1 MLPIGKKLQLVLLG
15 MVCSIAMA
23 IGVNTLLA
31 KLPKKWDVT
40 GGFDLY
46 FYNLCFK
53 PSLEPHPRLM
63 VIDSND
69 PTERR
74 PRSDYA
80 QMVSTL
86 RQAGAKC
93 IALDIRF
100 IAERPEDPQGDQAL
114 VDSVAAAPQVIL
126 AMDFASE
133 QHPPAD
139 LRTMAERL
147 ALPDSL
153 CEILIPKLVA
163 ERGLDLPFGK
173 LLAVTPHLGHIN
185 SASGQYYHFPP
196 VMPFVEKCYAALPLE
211 IARHYFGVCSHGHAS
226 TIGNGESSNSTANQF
241 DLSAVPLDIDGQLLV
256 NFIPLNEFTPQK
268 YFYSWDEAR
277 RLLQENYGEFRDAVV
292 LIVNAAVESPINS
305 PLGPYLR
312 WALLA
317 SISSQLLLN
326 SHIETSV
333 LFYPIF
339 FSTVICCGGLL
350 LFLFVAPR
358 LDKKWRKTRV
368 IFVLGT
374 AVFLLLIV
382 ALLRY
387 EQLWLGVFVPLLVYN
402 ASMLVVRHRYYR
414 LIRPPRYVNFG
425 VAVLERR
432 KDGYPIK
439 IFEAPGGVEEG
450 DLILNPSFLQEKHFL
465 AALARLKDLQARDED
480 IKVVGGQLF
489 EALFP
494 KEAFYILKSSLEQIG
509 REGKNLRVVLH
520 LDAPELVCLPWELLH
535 SAKLPPGHLAL
546 NKRVSVVRYLPRAQ
560 TVKRPPYRAPLQI
573 LVVISNPAGLMPL
586 DVEGEKKA
594 IEKALRPLIW
604 SGDVHLRFC
613 EHATLDALRAELKRG
628 PDVLHYIGHSKFD
641 EKQETAFLELE
652 TETQDLDSV
661 AAEQF
666 GNLLH
671 DSPVRLVVLN
681 SCESA
686 AAAANDAFTGVA
698 QKLVDVGV
706 PAVVAMQY
714 KILDPTAQLFSKV
727 FYSAVIT
734 NYSLDAAIAESRLAI
749 LTGARADRQGWATPV
764 LFMRAPDGKV
774 FAMDS

>member
-15 MVCSIAMA
+15 MACSIAIA
-23 IGVNTLLA
+23 IGINTLLA

-40 GGFDLY
+40 GAFDLY

-53 PSLEPHPRLM
+53 PSLKPHPRLM

-80 QMVSTL
+80 QMVNKL
-86 RQAGAKC
+86 RQAGARC

-100 IAERPEDPQGDQAL
+100 LAERLEDPQGDQAL

-126 AMDFASE
+126 AMDFASAR
-133 QHPPAD
+133 HPPAD
-139 LRTMAERL
+139 IRTIAEGL

-153 CEILIPKLVA
+153 CEIPIPKLVA
-163 ERGLDLPFGK
+163 EQGVDLPFRR
-173 LLAVTPHLGHIN
+173 LLEVTPHLGHIN
-185 SASGQYYHFPP
+185 AVSGQYYHFPP
-196 VMPFVEKCYAALPLE
+196 LMLFVGKCYAALPLE

-226 TIGNGESSNSTANQF
+226 TNGNGRFADSTINQF
-241 DLSAVPLDIDGQLLV
+241 DLINILDSDGQILV
-256 NFIPLNEFTPQK
+256 NFIPLSEFTPQK
-268 YFYSWDEAR
+268 YYYSWDEAK
-277 RLLQENYGEFRDAVV
+277 RLLEGNYSEFHDAVV
-292 LIVNAAVESPINS
+292 LIVNASVESSINS
-305 PLGPYLR
+305 SLGPYPR

-317 SISSQLLLN
+317 SLSSQLLLD
-326 SHIETSV
+326 SHIDTSV

-339 FSTVICCGGLL
+339 YSTVICCGGLL

-374 AVFLLLIV
+374 ALFLLLIV

-387 EQLWLGVFVPLLVYN
+387 GQIWLGVVVPLLVYN

-414 LIRPPRYVNFG
+414 LTRPPRYVNFG

-432 KDGYPIK
+432 KDSYPIK

-450 DLILNPSFLQEKHFL
+450 DLILNPSFLQEKNFRT
-465 AALARLKDLQARDED
+465 ALTRLKNLQAGDED
-480 IKVVGGQLF
+480 IKTVGGQLF
-489 EALFP
+489 EALFS

-509 REGKNLRVVLH
+509 REGKNLRLVLH

-535 SAKLPPGHLAL
+535 SVKLPPGHLAL

-560 TVKRPPYRAPLQI
+560 AVKRPPFRAPLEI
-573 LVVISNPAGLMPL
+573 LVVISNPAGLIPL

-641 EKQETAFLELE
+641 EKQEAAFLELE

-686 AAAANDAFTGVA
+686 AASANDAFTGVA

-734 NYSLDAAIAESRLAI
+734 NYSLDAAAAEARLAL

-774 FAMDS
+774 FEM